1 VRHGWIFT
9 GELSRHV
16 GGTFVGALRA
26 RARLVQQG
34 FKVACPMSDT
44 PIYTAAVKLLDAVL
58 ADPHPIDYIQLKWV
72 DQLAFAIAQANNV
85 YS

>member
-1 VRHGWIFT
+1 
-9 GELSRHV
+9 
-16 GGTFVGALRA
+16 
-26 RARLVQQG
+26 
-34 FKVACPMSDT
+34 MSDT
-44 PIYTAAVKLLDAVL
+44 PIYTAAVKLLGAVL